1 MPPIRGRAGKVM
13 DAWIS
18 IGSEHLSAEVDPV
31 GAQLSRLRDSA
42 GRDLLWNGDPSV
54 WNGRAPILFPIVG
67 ALAGGRYRLGTK
79 MYPLSRHGFARG
91 RVFEILSSTSS
102 AATLRLEADEASRQI
117 YPFDFALDVHFE
129 LVGSALA
136 VTASVRNLGNETM
149 PASFGFHPALR
160 WPLPYGRA
168 RSAHFIEFAL
178 DEPAT
183 IRRLNADGL
192 LSPTRHPT
200 PISRRR
206 LPLEDGLF
214 QEDAIILDQISS
226 ASATYGADEGPRIR
240 VSYPDTPYLGIWSKP
255 KGNFICVEPW
265 HGIADPEGFTGDFT
279 AKPGVFMVPAGAAT
293 QISMQLSLIA
303 S

>member
-117 YPFDFALDVHFE
+117 YPFDFASMSTSNLLDPH
-129 LVGSALA
+129 
-136 VTASVRNLGNETM
+136 
-149 PASFGFHPALR
+149 
-160 WPLPYGRA
+160 
-168 RSAHFIEFAL
+168 
-178 DEPAT
+178 
-183 IRRLNADGL
+183 
-192 LSPTRHPT
+192 
-200 PISRRR
+200 SR
-206 LPLEDGLF
+206 
-214 QEDAIILDQISS
+214 
-226 ASATYGADEGPRIR
+226 
-240 VSYPDTPYLGIWSKP
+240 
-255 KGNFICVEPW
+255 
-265 HGIADPEGFTGDFT
+265 
-279 AKPGVFMVPAGAAT
+279 
-293 QISMQLSLIA
+293 
-303 S
+303 

>member
-1 MPPIRGRAGKVM
+1 MPPIRGLAGKVM
-13 DAWIS
+13 DTWLA

-67 ALAGGRYRLGTK
+67 SLAGGRYRLGAKT
-79 MYPLSRHGFARG
+79 YPLSRHGFARG
-91 RVFEILSSTSS
+91 RLFEVLDATTS
-102 AATLRLEADEASRQI
+102 AAAFRLQADEASRQV

-129 LVGSALA
+129 LKGPALA
-136 VTASVRNLGNETM
+136 VTASVRNRGKEAM

-168 RSAHFIEFAL
+168 RSAHFIEFPI
-178 DEPAT
+178 DEPAP
-183 IRRLNADGL
+183 IRRLNEDGL
-192 LSPTRHPT
+192 LSPTPHIT
-200 PISRRR
+200 PVSRRR
-206 LPLEDGLF
+206 LALQDALF
-214 QEDAIILDQISS
+214 QEDAIIFDQIRSTS
-226 ASATYGADEGPRIR
+226 VTYGADDGPRIR

-255 KGNFICVEPW
+255 TGNFICVEPW
-265 HGIADPEGFTGDFT
+265 HGVADPEGFSGDFK

-293 QISMQLSLIA
+293 PIKMQIELIE